1 MLKQL
6 MHQSRE
12 ISTPVTAKYNM
23 KQCWVGLCDATL
35 IQTLGRLHITAH
47 CTGHCNA
54 RPAVPRT
61 VNPHHTLQALGH
73 RHITA
78 LALAIA
84 TPGRPCNTPC
94 TSNCTCCTL
103 DHQVSP
109 QTRVTATDHHTG
121 HLALAPFR
129 AGPTPNP
136 LPPTPNMPHL
146 PIGIQ
151 GLRRSPPC
159 ITLSQKPAGEA
170 HTSCCAAWAVQVDTE
185 T

>member
-1 MLKQL
+1 MYTCL
-6 MHQSRE
+6 H
-12 ISTPVTAKYNM
+12 STAQGHPPVAM
-23 KQCWVGLCDATL
+23 AVG
-35 IQTLGRLHITAH
+35 R
-47 CTGHCNA
+47 
-54 RPAVPRT
+54 PRT
-61 VNPHHTLQALGH
+61 TPQVLLHLVAPAC
-73 RHITA
+73 TA
-78 LALAIA
+78 QPMAIA

-109 QTRVTATDHHTG
+109 QTRVMATDHHTG
-121 HLALAPFR
+121 HLALAPFW

-136 LPPTPNMPHL
+136 FPPTPNMPHL

-170 HTSCCAAWAVQVDTE
+170 HTSCCAAWAVQVETE
-185 T
+185 TWWWPWGCRMPRP